1 MMKKIKDVDLEALS
15 PSLDC
20 SPETLSKL
28 QQAIPEVSKY
38 ITLLLWPPFSC
49 VNFLAFVYTLF
60 NKVYELDLRIL
71 AEYHILKCLAS
82 ILS

>member
-28 QQAIPEVSKY
+28 QQAIPEVISY
-38 ITLLLWPPFSC
+38 ITLFGPSFFHVNC
-49 VNFLAFVYTLF
+49 VNFLAFMCTLF
-60 NKVYELDLRIL
+60 NNNLF
-71 AEYHILKCLAS
+71 
-82 ILS
+82 